1 MAALWEEFLSVP
13 VTSRAAS
20 FSSSRRLS
28 DRTDATR
35 IRSEEGA
42 DLPLRD
48 LFLDPTLAGT
58 ARALERSG
66 LVLPSSTMPD
76 DEYEEGE
83 L

>member
-1 MAALWEEFLSVP
+1 M
-13 VTSRAAS
+13 
-20 FSSSRRLS
+20 
-28 DRTDATR
+28 ATR